1 MMKKSGGLTPLSTIF
16 QSYIVAVSFVGG
28 GSRVPGENTDL
39 AQVTDMLYHIMLH
52 GAHLT

>member
-1 MMKKSGGLTPLSTIF
+1 MIKKSGGLTALSTIF

-28 GSRVPGENTDL
+28 GSRENTDL
-39 AQVTDMLYHIMLH
+39 PQVTDKRYQIMLH